1 MAAPY
6 DIANDILNAARARVA
21 SEIATLLPVG
31 GEILDRNQRET
42 QQMLNLAWRKL
53 QSVLADLG
61 FARFELETVLHLPE
75 INSAVAADYSSR
87 LSVDWAG
94 CFDGSAELPGPVL
107 PSDMIYPLKVWER
120 PHGLTNAFRD
130 MDEILDGIPTTPKTQ
145 WLLVWEWRDDT
156 LWTAGALL
164 PTDLKI
170 RYAAFMADFEDVGAT
185 PWFEQTVPI
194 IHCQDALS
202 LFLCAELATAAK
214 LPDAAAM
221 FTQDATE
228 AATRIYGR
236 DTQEP
241 TRARKESELGRMR
254 DERTPAPKAAQ

>member
-31 GEILDRNQRET
+31 GDILDRNQRET

-53 QSVLADLG
+53 ESILADLG
-61 FARFELETVLHLPE
+61 FARFEREIVLHLPA
-75 INSAVAADYSSR
+75 INPAVAADYSSR
-87 LSVDWAG
+87 LLVDWMG
-94 CFDGSAELPGPVL
+94 CFDGAAVLPGPLL

-145 WLLVWEWRDDT
+145 WLWMWEWRDDT
-156 LWTAGALL
+156 LWTTGALL

-170 RYAAFMADFEDVGAT
+170 RYAAFMADFLDDGVT
-185 PWFEQTVPI
+185 PWFMQPVPI
-194 IHCQDALS
+194 VHCQDALS
-202 LFLCAELATAAK
+202 LLLCAELATAAK

-221 FTQDATE
+221 FLADGKE

-241 TRARKESELGRMR
+241 TRTRKESERGRMR